1 MRHRKQNVKFG
12 RSKSHREALVSML
25 VVGLI
30 KAKNI
35 RTTVQKA
42 KVARQAAEKLVTVA
56 RKGGVNARRA
66 AMATLQD
73 EAAVK
78 ELFDKVVPMQ
88 EGRNGGY
95 TRIVKLGRRASDGS
109 EMALLAWVDEPSRRR
124 TPRPRSPPP
133 PKSPRSKEEPK

>member
-12 RSKSHREALVSML
+12 RSKSHREALVDML
-25 VVGLI
+25 VAGLI
-30 KAKNI
+30 KAKSI
-35 RTTVQKA
+35 RTTLVKA

-66 AMATLQD
+66 AMARLQD

-88 EGRNGGY
+88 ERRAGGY
-95 TRIVKLGRRASDGS
+95 PRIVKLGRRASDGS
-109 EMALLAWVDEPSRRR
+109 EMALLAWVDEPVAKKDAA
-124 TPRPRSPPP
+124 PAEPAPAA
-133 PKSPRSKEEPK
+133 EEPAK

>member
-78 ELFDKVVPMQ
+78 ELFGKVVPMQ

-109 EMALLAWVDEPSRRR
+109 EMALLAWVDEPVAKKDAA
-124 TPRPRSPPP
+124 PAEPAPA
-133 PKSPRSKEEPK
+133 EEPAK

>member
-56 RKGGVNARRA
+56 RKGGINARRA

-95 TRIVKLGRRASDGS
+95 TRVVKLGQRSSDGA
-109 EMALLAWVDEPSRRR
+109 EMALLAWVDEPVAKKDAA
-124 TPRPRSPPP
+124 PAEPAPA
-133 PKSPRSKEEPK
+133 EEPAK

>member
-66 AMATLQD
+66 AMARLQD

-88 EGRNGGY
+88 EGRAGGY

-109 EMALLAWVDEPSRRR
+109 EMALLAWVDEPVAKKDAA
-124 TPRPRSPPP
+124 PAEPAPAA
-133 PKSPRSKEEPK
+133 EEPAK

>member
-12 RSKSHREALVSML
+12 RSKSHREALVDML

-30 KAKNI
+30 KAKSI

-66 AMATLQD
+66 AMARLQD

-88 EGRNGGY
+88 EGRAGGY
-95 TRIVKLGRRASDGS
+95 TRIVKIGQRSSDGA
-109 EMALLAWVDEPSRRR
+109 EMAVLSWVNEPVAKKDA
-124 TPRPRSPPP
+124 PAAEAPA
-133 PKSPRSKEEPK
+133 EPAK

>member
-73 EAAVK
+73 EVAVK

-95 TRIVKLGRRASDGS
+95 TRIVKLGQRSSDGA
-109 EMALLAWVDEPSRRR
+109 EMALLAWVDEPVAKKDAA
-124 TPRPRSPPP
+124 PAEPAPA
-133 PKSPRSKEEPK
+133 EEPAK

>member
-66 AMATLQD
+66 AMARLQD

-88 EGRNGGY
+88 EGRAGGY
-95 TRIVKLGRRASDGS
+95 TRIVKLGQRASDGS
-109 EMALLAWVDEPSRRR
+109 EMALLAWVDEPVAKKDVA
-124 TPRPRSPPP
+124 PAEPAPAA
-133 PKSPRSKEEPK
+133 EEPAK

>member
-42 KVARQAAEKLVTVA
+42 KVARQAAEQLVTVA

-66 AMATLQD
+66 AMARLQD

-88 EGRNGGY
+88 EGRAGGY
-95 TRIVKLGRRASDGS
+95 TRIVKLGQRASDGS
-109 EMALLAWVDEPSRRR
+109 EMALLAWVDEPVAKKDAA
-124 TPRPRSPPP
+124 PAEPAPAA
-133 PKSPRSKEEPK
+133 EEPAK

>member
-56 RKGGVNARRA
+56 RKGGINARRA

-95 TRIVKLGRRASDGS
+95 TRVVKLGQRASDGA
-109 EMALLAWVDEPSRRR
+109 EMALLAWVDEPVAKKDAA
-124 TPRPRSPPP
+124 PAEPAPA
-133 PKSPRSKEEPK
+133 EEPAK

>member
-12 RSKSHREALVSML
+12 RSKSHREALVDML
-25 VVGLI
+25 VAGLV
-30 KAKNI
+30 KSKSI
-35 RTTVQKA
+35 RTTLRKA

-66 AMATLQD
+66 AMARLQD

-88 EGRNGGY
+88 EGRQGGY
-95 TRIVKLGRRASDGS
+95 TRIVKLGRRSSDGS
-109 EMALLAWVDEPSRRR
+109 EMAVLSWVDEPVAKKGAEAPAAE
-124 TPRPRSPPP
+124 TPA
-133 PKSPRSKEEPK
+133 EEPAK

>member
-66 AMATLQD
+66 AMARLQD

-78 ELFDKVVPMQ
+78 ELFDKIVPMQ
-88 EGRNGGY
+88 EGRAGGY
-95 TRIVKLGRRASDGS
+95 TRIVKLGQRASDGS
-109 EMALLAWVDEPSRRR
+109 EMALLAWVDEPVAKKDAA
-124 TPRPRSPPP
+124 PAEPAPAA
-133 PKSPRSKEEPK
+133 EEPAK

>member
-66 AMATLQD
+66 AMARLQD

-88 EGRNGGY
+88 EGRAGGY
-95 TRIVKLGRRASDGS
+95 TRIVKLGQRASDGS
-109 EMALLAWVDEPSRRR
+109 EMALLAWVDEPVAKKDAA
-124 TPRPRSPPP
+124 PAEPAPAA
-133 PKSPRSKEEPK
+133 EEPAK

>member
-25 VVGLI
+25 VVGLL
-30 KAKNI
+30 KAKSI

-56 RKGGVNARRA
+56 RKGGINARRA
-66 AMATLQD
+66 AMARLQD

-78 ELFDKVVPMQ
+78 ELFDKIVPMQ
-88 EGRNGGY
+88 EGRAGGY

-109 EMALLAWVDEPSRRR
+109 EMALLAWVDEPVAKKDAAPAESA
-124 TPRPRSPPP
+124 PAA
-133 PKSPRSKEEPK
+133 EEPAK

>member
-1 MRHRKQNVKFG
+1 MRHKRNNVKFG

-109 EMALLAWVDEPSRRR
+109 EMALLAWVDEPVAKKDAA
-124 TPRPRSPPP
+124 PAEPAPA
-133 PKSPRSKEEPK
+133 EEPAK